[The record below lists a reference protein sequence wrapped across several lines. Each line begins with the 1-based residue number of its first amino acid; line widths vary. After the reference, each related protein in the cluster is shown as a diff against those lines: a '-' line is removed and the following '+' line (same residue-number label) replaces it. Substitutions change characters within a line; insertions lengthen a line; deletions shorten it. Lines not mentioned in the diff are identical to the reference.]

1 MSFGRNF
8 SLCYMH
14 THTSECNGC
23 VASLSFCLLCES
35 LCWTGLY
42 AVARND
48 PYCSVH
54 WSKWIMTCCWDRAS
68 IHLPSSHRADSD
80 FDEDFNSASVIIVNA
95 IWPPCHWTP
104 NLDKLNPKCGKVPKS
119 PNKKGLPDPT
129 QKARDPKSILAWTFC
144 NNKKLGPKWTH
155 FASAA
160 PFQNYATLY

>member
-8 SLCYMH
+8 SLWYMH

-54 WSKWIMTCCWDRAS
+54 WSKWIMTCCWDRAP
-68 IHLPSSHRADSD
+68 IHLSSSHRADSD
-80 FDEDFNSASVIIVNA
+80 FDEDYNYNFAVL
-95 IWPPCHWTP
+95 P
-104 NLDKLNPKCGKVPKS
+104 GKVPKS
-119 PNKKGLPDPT
+119 PNKKGLPDPP
-129 QKARDPKSILAWTFC
+129 KKRGLKRPSPKSILAWTFC